1 MVIHRRG
8 ASKLGCLFGL
18 LIAAAALYFGVNI
31 GQVYWRFYQY
41 EDDMRQQ
48 VRFAKSRTDEQIA
61 THLRAKADSLGLPED
76 AKVIQF
82 RRDPNKIS
90 IVAAYSEH
98 IELPMFVREFSF
110 RPHAEG
116 PL

>member
-1 MVIHRRG
+1 VTHRRG

-18 LIAAAALYFGVNI
+18 LILATAAYFGANI

-41 EDDMRQQ
+41 QDDMQQQ
-48 VRFAKSRTDEQIA
+48 VRFARSRTDEQIA
-61 THLRAKADSLGLPED
+61 THLRAKADSLGLPEA
-76 AKVIQF
+76 AKVIEF
-82 RRDPNKIS
+82 RRDPHKIW
-90 IVAAYSEH
+90 VATAYSEH
-98 IELPMFVREFSF
+98 IELPMFVREFHF